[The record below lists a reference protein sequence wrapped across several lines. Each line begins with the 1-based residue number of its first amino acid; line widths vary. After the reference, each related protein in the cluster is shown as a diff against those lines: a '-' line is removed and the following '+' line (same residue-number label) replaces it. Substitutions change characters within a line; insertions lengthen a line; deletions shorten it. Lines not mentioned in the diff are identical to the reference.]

1 MIAVID
7 YGMGNLRSVQKAL
20 ERVGGDARLVRT
32 PQELSGAQK
41 IVFPG
46 VAAFGDA
53 MEQLRS
59 QKLVEP
65 IIAAVRAGTPY
76 LGFCLG
82 LQLLFEEGTEDGEH
96 KGLGIL
102 GGRVV
107 KFDFSNRGMG
117 VPPMC
122 STGVSPVC
130 GEGILPSCA
139 AGVPPASF
147 AVSSSAAA
155 GQKQKQQQQDADKM
169 SATHAGGTPASQA
182 QRLRI
187 PHMGWNQ
194 IRWTRNCPM
203 LRGIEQ
209 GAYAYFAHS
218 YYPAPTDASIVVTT
232 TDYGLNFCSSVWKD
246 NVFAT
251 QFHPEKSQAV
261 GLKLLENFVKL

>member
-53 MEQLRS
+53 MDQLRS

-82 LQLLFEEGTEDGEH
+82 LQLLFEVGTEDGEH

-102 GGRVV
+102 GGKVV
-107 KFDFSNRGMG
+107 KFDFSERGIG

-122 STGVSPVC
+122 STGVSPV
-130 GEGILPSCA
+130 
-139 AGVPPASF
+139 V
-147 AVSSSAAA
+147 AVSSASSFPRQ
-155 GQKQKQQQQDADKM
+155 QKEKQQQDRAGTALEHTGKM
-169 SATHAGGTPASQA
+169 PVP
-182 QRLRI
+182 RLRI

-194 IRWTRNCPM
+194 IHWTRDCPM
-203 LRGIEQ
+203 LRGFEQ

-218 YYPAPTDASIVVTT
+218 YYPVPAAPSIIVTT
-232 TDYGLNFCSSVWKD
+232 TDYGYSFTSSVWKD
-246 NVFAT
+246 NIFAT

>member
-20 ERVGGDARLVRT
+20 ERAGGDARLVRT
-32 PQELSGAQK
+32 PSELSGAQK

-53 MEQLRS
+53 MDQLRG

-65 IIAAVRAGTPY
+65 IVAAVRAGTPY

-82 LQLLFEEGTEDGEH
+82 LQLLFEVGTEDGEH

-102 GGRVV
+102 GGRVE
-107 KFDFSNRGMG
+107 KFDFGPDLTS
-117 VPPMC
+117 
-122 STGVSPVC
+122 
-130 GEGILPSCA
+130 
-139 AGVPPASF
+139 
-147 AVSSSAAA
+147 
-155 GQKQKQQQQDADKM
+155 
-169 SATHAGGTPASQA
+169 

-194 IRWTRNCPM
+194 VHWTKDCPM

-218 YYPAPTDASIVVTT
+218 YYPVPADSSIVVTT

-246 NVFAT
+246 NIFAT

>member
-20 ERVGGDARLVRT
+20 ERVGGDARLVRS
-32 PQELSGAQK
+32 PQELSGAKK

-65 IIAAVRAGTPY
+65 IIAAVRSGTPY

-82 LQLLFEEGTEDGEH
+82 LQLLFEVGTEDGEH

-102 GGRVV
+102 GGKVV
-107 KFDFSNRGMG
+107 KFEFGSG
-117 VPPMC
+117 
-122 STGVSPVC
+122 S
-130 GEGILPSCA
+130 GEGILPSCL
-139 AGVPPASF
+139 AGVPPAR
-147 AVSSSAAA
+147 AEGVSPSSKVY
-155 GQKQKQQQQDADKM
+155 GEDADKM
-169 SATHAGGTPASQA
+169 SATHAGGTPASRT

-194 IRWTRNCPM
+194 VHWTRDCPM
-203 LRGIEQ
+203 LRGMEQ
-209 GAYAYFAHS
+209 DAYAYFAHS
-218 YYPAPTDASIVVTT
+218 YYPVPTDASIVVTT

-246 NVFAT
+246 NIFAT

>member
-32 PQELSGAQK
+32 PQELSGAKK

-53 MEQLRS
+53 REQLRS

-65 IIAAVRAGTPY
+65 IVAAVRAGTPY

-82 LQLLFEEGTEDGEH
+82 LQLLFEGGTEDGEH

-102 GGRVV
+102 GGKVV
-107 KFDFSNRGMG
+107 KFEFGADM
-117 VPPMC
+117 
-122 STGVSPVC
+122 
-130 GEGILPSCA
+130 
-139 AGVPPASF
+139 AS
-147 AVSSSAAA
+147 
-155 GQKQKQQQQDADKM
+155 
-169 SATHAGGTPASQA
+169 

-194 IRWTRNCPM
+194 VHWKRDCPM

-218 YYPAPTDASIVVTT
+218 YYRVPADPSITVTT
-232 TDYGLNFCSSVWKD
+232 TDYGYSFTSSVWKD
-246 NVFAT
+246 NIFAT